1 MTEANVALW
10 GGRFASAP
18 ADAMAALSKST
29 HFDWRLA
36 KYDLRGSAAHVKALA
51 QAGVIID
58 EERDVLLRAIEEL
71 KKRIDKGM
79 FTFKPED
86 EDVHSALDRGLI

>member
-1 MTEANVALW
+1 MTEAKDALW
-10 GGRFASAP
+10 GGRFASGP

-51 QAGVIID
+51 QASVISE
-58 EERDVLLRAIEEL
+58 EERDVLPLKLR
-71 KKRIDKGM
+71 
-79 FTFKPED
+79 D
-86 EDVHSALDRGLI
+86 EHSVGGAFLAEGIGRMEWAGTHG